1 MCVRQKKKNQSR
13 TLSERE
19 IRWGRVEKSG
29 GGVEHT
35 GLRAGKKE
43 DTPHCGDD
51 GCPEWRL
58 SVWDIDS
65 VSPSAGPSSLCPFCV
80 LAQLMPM
87 FLLS

>member
-1 MCVRQKKKNQSR
+1 MG
-13 TLSERE
+13 E
-19 IRWGRVEKSG
+19 GGEKWG
-29 GGVEHT
+29 GG
-35 GLRAGKKE
+35 GRAHRLTCWEEGGR
-43 DTPHCGDD
+43 PPLNSGDD

-65 VSPSAGPSSLCPFCV
+65 VSPSTGPSSLCPFCV